1 MEIRYLRWGKKWER
15 KNWRKKNDM
24 IFDTQ
29 IINSNFTIFLKI
41 DLIIPERSEGE
52 CTSMYKKDSI
62 NTN

>member
-1 MEIRYLRWGKKWER
+1 
-15 KNWRKKNDM
+15 M